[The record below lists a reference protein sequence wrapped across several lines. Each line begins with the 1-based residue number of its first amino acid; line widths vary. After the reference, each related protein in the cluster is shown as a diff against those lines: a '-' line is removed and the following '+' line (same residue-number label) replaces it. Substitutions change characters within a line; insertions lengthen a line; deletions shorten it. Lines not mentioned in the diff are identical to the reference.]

1 MENPHPRDEGRRQ
14 RPGTRTFR
22 PAGVL
27 PPDPGAAPQT
37 ADRATERFSA
47 VAHEIGNLLDG
58 AFRYLAL
65 ARRDIIESGQEL
77 AEEGAARQI
86 GIAESALGRVAH
98 LVRHAMRPGVGS
110 LASCLSEPR
119 PLIDAVLH
127 AREVLQPMADE
138 RNITI
143 HIEFSPRL
151 VLTPAGPI
159 YTVVANAVRNAIEAA
174 PDGGRIEIIAELS
187 TMPSG
192 EPEVQ
197 IDVLDDGVGPPRGAG
212 ECVFDI
218 GFTTKSGGLGVGLAL
233 SREIMHEL
241 GGEIALGPRAS
252 GGGRDR
258 SGAHLRICYPAPA
271 V

>member
-14 RPGTRTFR
+14 RPGARTFR

-27 PPDPGAAPQT
+27 PPDPANAPHT

-65 ARRDIIESGQEL
+65 ARRDLVESGQEL
-77 AEEGAARQI
+77 VEAGAARQI
-86 GIAESALGRVAH
+86 DIAQSALDRVAH
-98 LVRHAMRPGVGS
+98 LVRHAMRPGVSS

-119 PLIDAVLH
+119 PLIDAIIHVKD
-127 AREVLQPMADE
+127 VLQPMADE
-138 RNITI
+138 RNISI
-143 HIEFSPRL
+143 HLEFSPRL

-174 PDGGRIEIIAELS
+174 PHGGHIEVIAELS
-187 TMPSG
+187 TLPSG

-197 IDVLDDGVGPPRGAG
+197 IDVLDDGAGPPRGAG

-218 GFTTKSGGLGVGLAL
+218 GYTTKPGGLGVGLAL

-241 GGEIALGPRAS
+241 GGEIALNPRAS
-252 GGGRDR
+252 GGGRAR
-258 SGAHLRICYPAPA
+258 SGAHLRICYPAP
-271 V
+271 VV